1 MAIPK
6 FEQFLYPFLFQL
18 RDRDAK
24 KDEIREALIKQFNL
38 TKEEC
43 MQKTK
48 SGSIYVIDSH
58 LGWVRQWLRRALFIE
73 IPKRGTYR
81 ITQRGKEYLETH
93 KDLSEKDLLKYPEY
107 QEYFY
112 GGRGTNRRKKDKN
125 KFTPVQPPK
134 EKTKP
139 EKEGLVYILTNP
151 SFKALYIKIG
161 YTDRTIQER
170 LRDLNNTS
178 VPYDFRVY
186 ALLKTK
192 PGKSKVVED
201 MIHDLF
207 ESYRMNEKRE
217 FFNLNPSEALEKMKK
232 LAKLLDATVIQYD
245 EEGKEKQRFDYSK

>member
-6 FEQFLYPFLFQL
+6 FEQFLYPFLIQI
-18 RDRDAK
+18 RDKDKK
-24 KDEIREALIKQFNL
+24 KDEIKEALIKHFNL
-38 TKEEC
+38 TKEDC
-43 MQKTK
+43 MQMTRG
-48 SGSIYVIDSH
+48 GSNLVIDSH

-73 IPKRGTYR
+73 IPTRGTIRITKRGR
-81 ITQRGKEYLETH
+81 DYLDTH
-93 KDLSEKDLLKYPEY
+93 TDLTEKNLLEYPEY

-112 GGRGTNRRKKDKN
+112 GGNGTNRRKNEQK
-125 KFTPVQPPK
+125 TPSQPLK
-134 EKTKP
+134 ENTKP

-161 YTDRTIQER
+161 YTDRPIQER

-192 PGKSKVVED
+192 PGKSKEVEG
-201 MIHDLF
+201 MIHELF

-232 LAKLLDATVIQYD
+232 LAKLLDSIVIQYD
-245 EEGKEKQRFDYSK
+245 EDGKEKERFDYTKK

>member
-6 FEQFLYPFLFQL
+6 LEQFLYPFLLQL
-18 RDRDAK
+18 RDKDKK
-24 KDEIREALIKQFNL
+24 KDEIKEALIKHFNL

-43 MQKTK
+43 IQKTNR
-48 SGSIYVIDSH
+48 GSTFVIDSH
-58 LGWVRQWLRRALFIE
+58 LGWVRQWLRRAMFIE
-73 IPKRGTYR
+73 IPTRGTYR
-81 ITQRGKEYLETH
+81 ITQRGREYLDTH
-93 KDLSEKDLLKYPEY
+93 TGLTEKDLLEYPEY
-107 QEYFY
+107 QDYYF
-112 GGRGTNRRKKDKN
+112 GGKGTNRRKKGQKL
-125 KFTPVQPPK
+125 PSQPPK
-134 EKTKP
+134 EKAKP

-161 YTDRTIQER
+161 YTDRSIQER

-186 ALLKTK
+186 ALLKTR
-192 PGKSKVVED
+192 PGKSKEVEG
-201 MIHDLF
+201 MIHELF

-245 EEGKEKQRFDYSK
+245 DDGKEKEIFDYSK